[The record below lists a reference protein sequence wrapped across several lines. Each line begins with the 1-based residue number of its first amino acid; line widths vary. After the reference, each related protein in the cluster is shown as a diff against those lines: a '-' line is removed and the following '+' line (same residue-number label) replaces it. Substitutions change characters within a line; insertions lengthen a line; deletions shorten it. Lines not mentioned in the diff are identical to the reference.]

1 MQLLNF
7 GQLCQIE
14 SENKIL
20 QKFINMTTENF
31 NVELRKVITYSRTR
45 KMYLNLWRAFRDG
58 REIKDFIREQVNYNY

>member
-20 QKFINMTTENF
+20 HKFIDMTTENF
-31 NVELRKVITYSRTR
+31 NVELRNVRT
-45 KMYLNLWRAFRDG
+45 
-58 REIKDFIREQVNYNY
+58 